1 MCWEEPSERPWEL
14 TWKTVGRLSE
24 RREKTVRRLWEACKK
39 IARRQRKDCCLSTP
53 YKSLVATGKLH
64 PTATVT
70 LVDRIDEAASSA
82 GSAAVRIGRH
92 RKASELPFAVSA
104 LISNTLRQSST
115 VGKRFWLRLLPE
127 SRLQV
132 GTAAEQLERLHSRHS
147 RRFSHRQMQP
157 KNSPHP
163 FNRSDRS
170 RSVYGEPERAEECQ
184 RTVEGTSERE
194 RVCYELVHKLYKQLY
209 SGRTIGTPACTK

>member
-1 MCWEEPSERPWEL
+1 MRQHPALVVRPS
-14 TWKTVGRLSE
+14 
-24 RREKTVRRLWEACKK
+24 
-39 IARRQRKDCCLSTP
+39 
-53 YKSLVATGKLH
+53 
-64 PTATVT
+64 
-70 LVDRIDEAASSA
+70 
-82 GSAAVRIGRH
+82 
-92 RKASELPFAVSA
+92 ASEGIGIAIRGIRAYIQHVTAKLNRWKA
-104 LISNTLRQSST
+104 LLAR
-115 VGKRFWLRLLPE
+115 LRLLPE

-194 RVCYELVHKLYKQLY
+194 REYATNWCTNCINSYIVA
-209 SGRTIGTPACTK
+209 GR

>member
-1 MCWEEPSERPWEL
+1 M
-14 TWKTVGRLSE
+14 GRLSE

-92 RKASELPFAVSA
+92 RNCHSRYPRLYPTRYGKAQPLESASGSGSCRRVACKLEPQLNSWSGYIRDIQDDSRIDKCSQKIRRTRSIAVIA
-104 LISNTLRQSST
+104 LGVCT
-115 VGKRFWLRLLPE
+115 E
-127 SRLQV
+127 SRREPKS
-132 GTAAEQLERLHSRHS
+132 ARERWR
-147 RRFSHRQMQP
+147 
-157 KNSPHP
+157 
-163 FNRSDRS
+163 
-170 RSVYGEPERAEECQ
+170 EPAK
-184 RTVEGTSERE
+184 ERE
-194 RVCYELVHKLYKQLY
+194 REYATNWCTNCINSYIVA
-209 SGRTIGTPACTK
+209 GR